1 MQAFS
6 ISMVMLGVSDLDVS
20 IAFYRDKLGYS
31 VANRSQE
38 FGFLSAGTVSLIL
51 SRPLGAAIQP
61 IARAVEPILSV
72 PAVVTVYRELRR
84 KRHKDCLRKIRILPR
99 ARQQVISGRLA
110 FPAAVGH
117 ARPDRARRPGGDRKI
132 SERKCRDQ
140 LLFLIS
146 DIIKAQ
152 TLIRS
157 CTRAVRK

>member
-1 MQAFS
+1 MQALS

-51 SRPLGAAIQP
+51 SRPIGAAIQP

-84 KRHKDCLRKIRILPR
+84 KCHKDRLRKIRILPR

-117 ARPDRARRPGGDRKI
+117 ARPDRVSGSAPFFGSCPKSVITFQPVAAAGRNSGRRPR
-132 SERKCRDQ
+132 
-140 LLFLIS
+140 
-146 DIIKAQ
+146 
-152 TLIRS
+152 
-157 CTRAVRK
+157 